1 MTHMTWLYALKPWY
15 ARRLGRVVA
24 RLDAQHITANAVSAT
39 GVFFAGCA
47 GAVLAFGPTGLIS
60 AGLVAAFLAA
70 RLACANMDGTLAR
83 RRAPRPFGGVVNEL
97 GDRLA
102 DVALLAGLWPH
113 LGWATAG
120 VLLAATLPSWASLA
134 VAAHGAP
141 RTNGGPM
148 GKTERCLLG
157 IVVVASGWYAPIA
170 LVIAVGSVVTAIV
183 RLSIGSR
190 ALATGAQS

>member
-1 MTHMTWLYALKPWY
+1 ALKPWY
-15 ARRLGRVVA
+15 ARRLRRIVA

-39 GVFFAGCA
+39 GVLFAGCA
-47 GAVLAFGPTGLIS
+47 GAVIAFAPTGLIS

-83 RRAPRPFGGVVNEL
+83 RQAPRAFGGVVNEL

-102 DVALLAGLWPH
+102 DFALLAGLWPH
-113 LGWATAG
+113 LGWATSC
-120 VLLAATLPSWASLA
+120 VLLAAMLPSWASLA

-141 RTNGGPM
+141 RPNGGPM

-157 IVVVASGWYAPIA
+157 IVAVASGWYAPIA
-170 LVIAVGSVVTAIV
+170 LAIVVGSVATAIV

-190 ALATGAQS
+190 ALATGARS